1 MLTLLKIRNLALV
14 DELVWELGPGLI
26 GVTGETGAGKSVIV
40 GALKLVLGER
50 AEKSLIRT
58 GEESC
63 SVEAVFELKDPAE
76 VNAVLADGGLEACD
90 DTQLIIR
97 RVIGQSANRQFVN
110 DSPVTLALLKR
121 LGENLVDLHGPHDHQ
136 SLLSVE
142 RQLSMLDAYAGAEP
156 AVAKYRETYR
166 KWREKAVELD
176 EIRHA
181 ENASEQ
187 ELDLLRY
194 QLQEIDGANL
204 KPEDEQDLEDRWR
217 RASNSSRL
225 VEAAAAATA
234 ALSGDDGI
242 LERLTEV
249 QRLVR
254 DLEKLD
260 PSIRERTASLET
272 ACLELQDLE
281 GNLTD
286 YADELDINP
295 AEAATL
301 EERVNLLES
310 LKRKYG
316 PSLTDVLARRDAAAT
331 RLDTIENRG
340 EKLELLERELAACR
354 EALNVAGKALG
365 TLRKKAAPKLAKEI
379 SSQLKDLGF
388 KQSSFEMPLKLLTD
402 PGPQGLGG
410 GGIPVRPE
418 SGRAASAAAPD
429 RVVRRNQPG
438 DAGGEIGFG
447 GSGRDAADGF
457 RRDRRERRR
466 RGRPRGRAQDGDTGH
481 ATSSRGHHPLPAGRG
496 DVGTPFRGREGSDR
510 GPDAVATLSGSRRD
524 THPGA
529 GADVRRRWRA
539 GTGDGRVLA
548 QPLSRRSNLKGTGV
562 PGLSFAQAGS
572 SGLTRSELSSGMTT
586 LGRSSAMFR

>member
-14 DELVWELGPGLI
+14 DELAWELGAGLI
-26 GVTGETGAGKSVIV
+26 SVTGETGAGKSVIV

-63 SVEAVFELKDPAE
+63 SVEAVFELKDPLE
-76 VNAVLADGGLEACD
+76 INAILEDGGLAPCD

-97 RVIGQSANRQFVN
+97 RVIGQTANRQFIN

-121 LGENLVDLHGPHDHQ
+121 LGEHLVDLHGPHDHQ
-136 SLLSVE
+136 SLLSTE
-142 RQLSMLDAYAGAEP
+142 RQLAMLDAYAGADS
-156 AVAKYRETYR
+156 AVSSYRESYR
-166 KWREKAVELD
+166 SWRTKSAELE

-217 RASNSSRL
+217 RASNASRL

-234 ALSGDDGI
+234 ALNGDDGI

-281 GNLTD
+281 SNLAD

-316 PSLTDVLARRDAAAT
+316 PSLTDVLARRDAAAA

-340 EKLELLERELAACR
+340 EKLETLERELAACR
-354 EALNVAGKALG
+354 TKLDAGGKSLG
-365 TLRKKAAPKLAKEI
+365 TLRRKAAPKLAKEI
-379 SSQLKDLGF
+379 SGQLKDLGF
-388 KQSSFEMPLKLLTD
+388 KQSSFEAPLKTLLE
-402 PGPQGLGG
+402 PGPQGLESIEFQFGPNPGEPLLPLRQIASSGEISRVMLAVKSALADQDATPLMVFDEIDANVGGEVARAVGRKMAALGTRHQVVAITHFPQVAAIATHHFVVEKEVSGGRTRSRLYPVLGETRVQELVRMLGG
-410 GGIPVRPE
+410 GGEQARAM
-418 SGRAASAAAPD
+418 AASLLNP
-429 RVVRRNQPG
+429 
-438 DAGGEIGFG
+438 
-447 GSGRDAADGF
+447 
-457 RRDRRERRR
+457 
-466 RGRPRGRAQDGDTGH
+466 
-481 ATSSRGHHPLPAGRG
+481 
-496 DVGTPFRGREGSDR
+496 
-510 GPDAVATLSGSRRD
+510 
-524 THPGA
+524 
-529 GADVRRRWRA
+529 
-539 GTGDGRVLA
+539 
-548 QPLSRRSNLKGTGV
+548 
-562 PGLSFAQAGS
+562 
-572 SGLTRSELSSGMTT
+572 
-586 LGRSSAMFR
+586 